1 MSNTTRIAIEV
12 PERISLNIV
21 TGQSQ
26 GTIPWNVW
34 HELKQ
39 KLEGLELQ
47 AMLAQWILLFARM
60 PELAAISA
68 KIDPDWTTDD
78 QGGTFRY
85 LSRPFWFSLS
95 APVDRVINIGDK
107 SLDFTGIGMGETIV
121 EEKIGIYFEDML
133 GNFTDA
139 LLALDDENVSKV
151 TLNRADIAE
160 LLSSNEVN
168 LDEVA
173 KRLIRE

>member
-1 MSNTTRIAIEV
+1 
-12 PERISLNIV
+12 
-21 TGQSQ
+21 
-26 GTIPWNVW
+26 
-34 HELKQ
+34 
-39 KLEGLELQ
+39 
-47 AMLAQWILLFARM
+47 
-60 PELAAISA
+60 
-68 KIDPDWTTDD
+68 
-78 QGGTFRY
+78 
-85 LSRPFWFSLS
+85 
-95 APVDRVINIGDK
+95 
-107 SLDFTGIGMGETIV
+107 V